1 MIEEALWK
9 VLGFFLAVILMFMAP
24 LITLYDRQ
32 DDINYSLIYTEL
44 NQLADIVRDTG
55 KLDERVYED
64 FLRRLSLTGSQY
76 RITLE
81 HLEKVYVP
89 IYDASGVFQEDY
101 QISYNGTYK
110 EGIESMLQTHGTYE
124 MAIGDLFFLTV
135 ENSSPT
141 KSQIVRQIFYGL
153 SSKYPSIYI
162 RGGGMIRHD
171 AY

>member
-9 VLGFFLAVILMFMAP
+9 VLGFFLAVILMFMVP

-44 NQLADIVRDTG
+44 NRLSDVVRDSG
-55 KLDERVYED
+55 KLEERVYED

-76 RITLE
+76 QITLE

-89 IYDASGVFQEDY
+89 IYDGAGVFQEAY

-110 EGIESMLQTHGTYE
+110 DDIENVLQAQGTYK
-124 MAIGDLFFLTV
+124 MGIGDLFFLTV

-153 SSKYPSIYI
+153 SSKYPAIYI

-171 AY
+171 PY